1 MKRAL
6 IVGLRGQDSTL
17 LYDRLAASGYDVA
30 AAGATGS
37 RRGSGKTFG
46 TLDVREHAQ
55 VRRWT
60 AGFKP
65 DEVYYL
71 AAHHHA
77 SEGGAEDGPE
87 AFGKAF
93 EVNVLGLVHFL
104 SELRS
109 SGKGSR
115 LFYAS
120 SSRVFG
126 APAAK
131 LVDESAPLKPIDHYG
146 VTKAAGMLACRAHR
160 ERYGVYASTGILFNH
175 ESELRAPSF
184 VSRKLAKAAAA
195 AKGGAKRKVVVGDL
209 SARADWGSARD
220 FVEAMQGILAL
231 PEPDDFVVATGK
243 LHSVQDLAR
252 AAFAEAGLDWRQHVA
267 EDPKLLKGPRIAVA
281 GDASK
286 LERLTGWKPKTS
298 FEELVRG
305 MVRAEL
311 A

>member
-6 IVGLRGQDSTL
+6 IVGFRGQDSTL
-17 LYDRLAASGYDVA
+17 LYERLASSGYEVA
-30 AAGATGS
+30 AASASGS
-37 RRGSGKTFG
+37 RRTSGKTFG
-46 TLDVREHAQ
+46 TLDVRKHEE
-55 VRRWT
+55 VRRWVS
-60 AGFKP
+60 GFKP

-77 SEGGAEDGPE
+77 SEGGADGPE

-104 SELRS
+104 SELRAA
-109 SGKGSR
+109 GKGPR

-126 APAAK
+126 SPEAK
-131 LVDESAPLKPIDHYG
+131 LVDESAPFKPIDHYG

-160 ERYGVYASTGILFNH
+160 ERYGLYAATGILFNH
-175 ESELRAPSF
+175 ESELRHPSF

-195 AKGGAKRKVVVGDL
+195 AKAGAKDKVVVGDL
-209 SARADWGSARD
+209 SAQADWGAARD
-220 FVEAMQGILAL
+220 FVEAMQMILAL

-243 LHSVQDLAR
+243 LRSVRELAE
-252 AAFAEAGLDWRQHVA
+252 AAFAEVGLDWREHVA
-267 EDPKLLKGPRIAVA
+267 EDSSLLKGPRIAVA

-286 LERLTGWKPKTS
+286 LERLAGWRPKTS
-298 FEELVRG
+298 FEDLVRG

-311 A
+311 G